1 MPALSKKYKI
11 NYKRRYT
18 ITKNKKQ
25 GGYKSIKVYHN
36 RAKSPTRKRKYYMGG
51 DIEAPAINNIFPSG
65 QSYQPNTNCL
75 EKECDKKDDAGE
87 KTTTCLNTRIVM
99 NLFRQNLDT
108 SELATMD
115 RIDYNFTAEERNHV
129 KDLTEKYITNYV
141 DSLFSRSI
149 FSKNNVDLT
158 PENTQKLKDLLEVI
172 KPEYVVYLTQN
183 SNLSDDIKQTIRDT
197 TQEELNVVA
206 DNDVIDNALAATSAP
221 ATAPATAPVNI
232 PADNTNANSTSDAP
246 ATMPV
251 DDAAAN
257 ANAPADNTNASNTDV
272 VDAAAEAEAQTQQ
285 AAEAQAERLR
295 LEAEAE
301 TQRQKAEAEAQKAAK
316 KEEKAK
322 YYAAKKEE
330 MDQRFA
336 QRRADSAAKKIE
348 IDKQNADKKAE
359 RAAAEVKRKEDLAE
373 KKAARAAAALIK
385 EENIAA
391 AANEKKKQRDSAKT
405 SKNKPKSKNG
415 GGTRK
420 KH

>member
-11 NYKRRYT
+11 NYKRRYS

-25 GGYKSIKVYHN
+25 RAHKSIKVYHN
-36 RAKSPTRKRKYYMGG
+36 RAKSPTRKRKQYMGG
-51 DIEAPAINNIFPSG
+51 DIEAPVINNIFPTG

-75 EKECDKKDDAGE
+75 EKECNKTDDAGE
-87 KTTTCLNTRIVM
+87 KTTTCLNTLIVM
-99 NLFRQNLDT
+99 NLFSQTLDV
-108 SELATMD
+108 SEQETMD

-129 KDLTEKYITNYV
+129 KELTEKYITNYV

-158 PENTQKLKDLLEVI
+158 PANTQKLKDLLEVI
-172 KPEYVVYLTQN
+172 KPEYVDYLTQN
-183 SNLSDDIKQTIRDT
+183 SNLSDDIKQTIRAI
-197 TQEELNVVA
+197 TQEELNVAV

-221 ATAPATAPVNI
+221 ALVTAPV
-232 PADNTNANSTSDAP
+232 DNTTAVATSDAP

-251 DDAAAN
+251 DNTTAN
-257 ANAPADNTNASNTDV
+257 ATSDAPTAAPTDNTNASNTDV
-272 VDAAAEAEAQTQQ
+272 VDAEAEAQRQQVAEAEA
-285 AAEAQAERLR
+285 
-295 LEAEAE
+295 
-301 TQRQKAEAEAQKAAK
+301 KKAAK

-322 YYAAKKEE
+322 YYAAKKAE

-336 QRRADSAAKKIE
+336 QRRAESAAKKIE
-348 IDKQNADKKAE
+348 MDKQNAAKKAE
-359 RAAAEVKRKEDLAE
+359 REDAEVKRKEDLAE
-373 KKAARAAAALIK
+373 KKAARAAANLIK
-385 EENIAA
+385 EENRAA
-391 AANEKKKQRDSAKT
+391 ATNEKKKQRDSAKT

>member
-99 NLFRQNLDT
+99 NLFRQTLDD

-183 SNLSDDIKQTIRDT
+183 SNLSDDIKQTIRAT

-322 YYAAKKEE
+322 YYAAKK
-330 MDQRFA
+330 
-336 QRRADSAAKKIE
+336 IE